1 MKKSVK
7 IPIILLFTFMTAM
20 LMTIDINI
28 GDVMFGTKNMTL
40 QFNELLKSFD
50 VIDTLICII
59 IYWFYY
65 NTYFI
70 SDKMQNRDIKIGL
83 VCAFLS
89 FAFAGI
95 QCIHVI
101 DFIGSMSYL
110 VLVFQF
116 FVMFFGMYI
125 VTYAI
130 GKKIVNLYHEL

>member
-1 MKKSVK
+1 LKKSVK
-7 IPIILLFTFMTAM
+7 IPIILFFTFLTVM
-20 LMTIDINI
+20 LMTLDINI
-28 GDVMFGTKNMTL
+28 GDVMFGTKNMSL

-70 SDKMQNRDIKIGL
+70 SDKMESRDVKIGL

-89 FAFAGI
+89 FTFSII
-95 QCIHVI
+95 QCVHVI
-101 DFIGSMSYL
+101 DFIGSMSYF